1 MLSSPGIGSGLDIG
15 GIIQSLMDVERK
27 PLVELAT
34 DQIELKTQL
43 SALGKLKSTIAS
55 FESTVQSLANAEDFL
70 QYEASSSNSEA
81 LTVSADESATK
92 GSYRI
97 EVDRLA
103 EEHRL
108 AATGFYADVDTTTI
122 GSAGETMTIT
132 VGSDSFVVDYG
143 GKALEDVRDA
153 VNEAADN
160 SGVTASILQDDA
172 GYRLIL
178 TADDTG
184 SENAISLTYSASDPF
199 SFTTLNDDRD
209 ASGTFTTADLD
220 AQLTLEGL
228 FTLTRSSNTVTDA
241 IAGVT
246 LTLQDAGST
255 TVSVLRDEANTLS
268 LAQKFVGAYNS
279 VITLLTELKSTVLKE
294 DRASL
299 RGIESQFRAVLN
311 SKTGDSDQFSYLF
324 ELGVSTSLDG
334 TLVIDT
340 TLFNKAVARD
350 PEGIADMFANST
362 TGLSARYET
371 ITQNLVGSGGLLNG
385 REDSLNLRIRSLDLA
400 RDSLEARLVRKEE
413 SLVRQF
419 SALDGLVA
427 SLTSQS
433 NYLAQQL
440 DQIAAVS
447 KSANKS

>member
-15 GIIQSLMDVERK
+15 GIIQSLMAVERK
-27 PLVELAT
+27 PLVDLAS
-34 DQIELKTQL
+34 DKLELKTQL
-43 SALGKLKSTIAS
+43 SALGKLKSTISS
-55 FESTVQSLANAEDFL
+55 FESTVQSLANADDFL
-70 QYEASSSNSEA
+70 QYEASSSNTEA
-81 LTVSADESATK
+81 LTVSADENATK

-122 GSAGETMTIT
+122 GSTGETMTIT
-132 VGSDSFVVDYG
+132 VGSDSFVVEYG

-153 VNEAADN
+153 INEAADN

-172 GYRLIL
+172 GYRLTL
-178 TADDTG
+178 TADETG

-199 SFTTLNDDRD
+199 SFTTLND

-255 TVSVLRDEANTLS
+255 TVSVSRDEANTLS

-371 ITQNLVGSGGLLNG
+371 ITQNLVGPGGLLGG
-385 REDSLNLRIRSLDLA
+385 REDSLNSRIRSLDLA

-419 SALDGLVA
+419 SALDSLVA
-427 SLTSQS
+427 SLNSQS